1 MTNPA
6 PGAGTLRAATYNV
19 HGWKGP
25 DNRPDPQ
32 RIFRV
37 VAALDADILALQ
49 EVVSPRRVGAACS
62 MREVATE
69 LGYHATFGQTL
80 LREDTRYG
88 NGLLSR
94 IPPERVERHDLSVP
108 GREPR
113 GALVCRFRLGGLA
126 VKTVTTHLG
135 LRRRERAAQMRRLSA
150 HLDGDDADATLL
162 MGDFNDWFAWSGLRR
177 ALNVLAGPQPA
188 PRTFPSARPLLALD
202 RILVM
207 PRRRLVS
214 LSAMRDAGAAG
225 ASDHLPLLA
234 RIDLG

>member
-1 MTNPA
+1 MSPA
-6 PGAGTLRAATYNV
+6 QETEPLRAATYNI
-19 HGWKGP
+19 HGWRGP
-25 DNRPDPQ
+25 DRRSDPQ

-37 VAALDADILALQ
+37 IAALDADILALQ
-49 EVVSPRRVGAACS
+49 EVVSPREAGAACS
-62 MREVATE
+62 MREVAAE
-69 LGYHATFGQTL
+69 LGYHVTFGQTL

-94 IPPERVERHDLSVP
+94 VAPEHVERHDLSVP

-113 GALVCRFRLGGLA
+113 GALECRFRLNGLK

-135 LRRRERAAQMRRLSA
+135 LKRRERTAQLERLGP
-150 HLDGDDADATLL
+150 LLGGDDADATLL

-177 ALNVLAGPQPA
+177 NLNALAGPQPA
-188 PRTFPSARPLLALD
+188 PRTFPSTRPLLALD

-207 PRRRLVS
+207 PEHRLVS
-214 LSAMRDAGAAG
+214 LSALKDAGAAG